1 MCRQRYRSRTRE
13 QRPPREH
20 DGRGRAFKESVI
32 VFDRIA
38 ERLIREAMSQGRFD
52 NLPNAGQPI
61 DFEDYFKAPEEMR
74 AAYAL
79 LKGAHLLPEEASLL
93 KDIERLEAELARM
106 SGGEAAAAVDRAV
119 QDARLRLGLCR
130 EANRAR

>member
-1 MCRQRYRSRTRE
+1 
-13 QRPPREH
+13 
-20 DGRGRAFKESVI
+20 

-61 DFEDYFKAPEEMR
+61 DLEDYFKASEDMR

-79 LKGAHLLPEEASLL
+79 LKGANLLPEEASLL
-93 KDIERLEAELARM
+93 KDIERLEAELART
-106 SGGEAAAAVDRAV
+106 SDGGAAADINRTL
-119 QDARLRLGLCR
+119 QETRLRLAVCR
-130 EANRAR
+130 EQNRAR